1 LESDQTLLLLDVEV
15 AAPLPRGESRH
26 AGSADRGL
34 NIMTQVS
41 DHPGARAPV
50 LVTMGDAV
58 PGREIAQVIGI
69 ARGSVVRAR
78 FFGRD
83 FIAGLRNLV
92 GGEVT
97 EYTKLMA
104 EAREQALGRLVTHAE
119 ALGADAV
126 VTFRF
131 STSAVMEG
139 SAEILA
145 YGTAVKLK

>member
-1 LESDQTLLLLDVEV
+1 MSNT
-15 AAPLPRGESRH
+15 
-26 AGSADRGL
+26 AG
-34 NIMTQVS
+34 
-41 DHPGARAPV
+41 HPGARAPV
-50 LVTMGDAV
+50 IVTMADMV
-58 PGREIAQVIGI
+58 PGRDVAQVLGI

-97 EYTKLMA
+97 EYTKLLA
-104 EAREQALGRLVTHAE
+104 EAREQALGRLVAHAE
-119 ALGADAV
+119 EMGADAV

-131 STSAVMEG
+131 STSSVMEG

-145 YGTAVKLK
+145 YGTAVRLA

>member
-1 LESDQTLLLLDVEV
+1 MSD
-15 AAPLPRGESRH
+15 APS
-26 AGSADRGL
+26 
-34 NIMTQVS
+34 
-41 DHPGARAPV
+41 HPASRAPV
-50 LVTMGDAV
+50 LVTMADTV
-58 PGREIAQVIGI
+58 PGREVDSVIGI

-97 EYTKLMA
+97 EYTQLMA
-104 EAREQALGRLVTHAE
+104 EAREQALGRLVAHAE
-119 ALGADAV
+119 QLGADAV

>member
-1 LESDQTLLLLDVEV
+1 MTDTS
-15 AAPLPRGESRH
+15 AHPNSRG
-26 AGSADRGL
+26 
-34 NIMTQVS
+34 
-41 DHPGARAPV
+41 PV
-50 LVTMGDAV
+50 LVTMADSV
-58 PGREIAQVIGI
+58 PGREVDSVLGI

-97 EYTKLMA
+97 EYTELMS

-119 ALGADAV
+119 QLGADAV

-131 STSAVMEG
+131 ATSAVMEG

>member
-1 LESDQTLLLLDVEV
+1 MSDPVITM
-15 AAPLPRGESRH
+15 
-26 AGSADRGL
+26 AD
-34 NIMTQVS
+34 T
-41 DHPGARAPV
+41 
-50 LVTMGDAV
+50 V

-97 EYTKLMA
+97 EYTKLLA
-104 EAREQALGRLVTHAE
+104 EAREQALGRLVSHAE
-119 ALGADAV
+119 QMGADAV
-126 VTFRF
+126 VTVRLTT
-131 STSAVMEG
+131 STVMEG

>member
-1 LESDQTLLLLDVEV
+1 MTS
-15 AAPLPRGESRH
+15 
-26 AGSADRGL
+26 AGG
-34 NIMTQVS
+34 
-41 DHPGARAPV
+41 HPGARAPV
-50 LVTMGDAV
+50 IVTMVDTV
-58 PGREIAQVIGI
+58 PAREVAEVIGI

-97 EYTKLMA
+97 EYTKLLA
-104 EAREQALGRLVTHAE
+104 EAREQALGRLVAHAE
-119 ALGADAV
+119 EMGADAV

-131 STSAVMEG
+131 STSSVMEG

>member
-1 LESDQTLLLLDVEV
+1 M
-15 AAPLPRGESRH
+15 
-26 AGSADRGL
+26 AD
-34 NIMTQVS
+34 T
-41 DHPGARAPV
+41 HPGPRSPV
-50 LVTMGDAV
+50 LVTMADVV
-58 PGREIAQVIGI
+58 PGREVEQVIGI

-92 GGEVT
+92 GGEIT
-97 EYTKLMA
+97 EYTKLMN
-104 EAREQALGRLVTHAE
+104 EAREQALSRLVSHAE
-119 ALGADAV
+119 ELGADAV

>member
-1 LESDQTLLLLDVEV
+1 MSDVQ
-15 AAPLPRGESRH
+15 
-26 AGSADRGL
+26 
-34 NIMTQVS
+34 
-41 DHPGARAPV
+41 DHPGSRAPII
-50 LVTMGDAV
+50 VTMGDTV
-58 PGREIAQVIGI
+58 PGHEVETVLGI

-97 EYTKLMA
+97 EYTELMS

-119 ALGADAV
+119 QLGADAV

-131 STSAVMEG
+131 ATSAVMEG

-145 YGTAVKLK
+145 YGTAVRLKK

>member
-1 LESDQTLLLLDVEV
+1 MKEPRSD
-15 AAPLPRGESRH
+15 ASSRSH
-26 AGSADRGL
+26 
-34 NIMTQVS
+34 V
-41 DHPGARAPV
+41 V
-50 LVTMGDAV
+50 VTMADEV
-58 PGREIAQVIGI
+58 PDREIVKVIGI

-92 GGEVT
+92 GGEVV
-97 EYTKLMA
+97 EYTRLLS
-104 EAREQALGRLVTHAE
+104 EAREQALARLVANAE
-119 ALGADAV
+119 DMGADAV

>member
-1 LESDQTLLLLDVEV
+1 MS
-15 AAPLPRGESRH
+15 S
-26 AGSADRGL
+26 AGS
-34 NIMTQVS
+34 
-41 DHPGARAPV
+41 HPGARAPV
-50 LVTMGDAV
+50 IVTMADTV
-58 PGREIAQVIGI
+58 PAREVAEVIGI

-97 EYTKLMA
+97 EYTKLLA
-104 EAREQALGRLVTHAE
+104 EAREQALGRLVAHAE
-119 ALGADAV
+119 EMGADAV

-131 STSAVMEG
+131 STSSVMEG

-145 YGTAVKLK
+145 YGTAVKLS

>member
-1 LESDQTLLLLDVEV
+1 MAD
-15 AAPLPRGESRH
+15 APS
-26 AGSADRGL
+26 
-34 NIMTQVS
+34 
-41 DHPGARAPV
+41 HPSTRAPV
-50 LVTMGDAV
+50 LVTMADVV
-58 PGREIAQVIGI
+58 PGHEIEQVIGI

-97 EYTKLMA
+97 EYTELMA
-104 EAREQALGRLVTHAE
+104 EAREQALGRLVSHAE
-119 ALGADAV
+119 QLGADAV

-131 STSAVMEG
+131 ATSTVMEG